1 MAAGAAP
8 DDVARYPVTERLGL
22 MRWLTAAFIVLAIG
36 VGFFAGRHSLTEAA
50 LIVAALP
57 AMYSFD
63 VPRSRGA
70 RRNWLRV
77 GLVVA
82 SSASIGLILWSQ
94 HSDLPT
100 WLVVAGGIYALLGLP
115 AAGLDLVLA
124 LNPQLRAKM
133 YERRKLPSQP
143 TNRP

>member
-1 MAAGAAP
+1 
-8 DDVARYPVTERLGL
+8 
-22 MRWLTAAFIVLAIG
+22 MRWLTAALIVLAIA

-57 AMYSFD
+57 AMYSVD
-63 VPRSRGA
+63 IPHSRGA

-94 HSDLPT
+94 HSALPP
-100 WLVVAGGIYALLGLP
+100 WLVVAAGIYALLGLP
-115 AAGLDLVLA
+115 GAALDLVLA

-133 YERRKLPSQP
+133 YERRKLG
-143 TNRP
+143 